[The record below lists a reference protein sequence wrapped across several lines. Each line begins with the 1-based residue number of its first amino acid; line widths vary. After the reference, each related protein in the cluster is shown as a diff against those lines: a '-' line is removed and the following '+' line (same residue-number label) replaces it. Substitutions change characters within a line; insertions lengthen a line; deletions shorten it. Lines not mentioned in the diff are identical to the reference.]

1 MGRDDPAG
9 GSDRPAPL
17 PAPYRN
23 PWLVLGDDLRAV
35 LADAQLRLRE
45 LWRRNGEGGLW
56 RPGWWPRDLAALFWP
71 IALGAGSALLLA
83 LLAGGLALLLKALP
97 AAVAPDSAPPTP
109 EVLAIAPAGSAP
121 TAEPT
126 EAAQLPERSP
136 ITPETAAAAGDA
148 RTADAGPGGLAAD
161 AAERERTAV
170 ADPVLDRDSTTPD
183 STTPDS
189 TTLAPTTPDPS
200 RPVDPLEPLM
210 ERPEAAGLIEAVR
223 GDAENGTLTLQLSPA
238 FERLSGLDQRRRA
251 ELWQGWAQELG
262 YDHLDLRDRR
272 AGLRGR
278 DALVGDGMILFSPQ
292 PPT

>member
-1 MGRDDPAG
+1 
-9 GSDRPAPL
+9 
-17 PAPYRN
+17 
-23 PWLVLGDDLRAV
+23 LVLGEDLRAV

-71 IALGAGSALLLA
+71 IALAAGSALLLA

-97 AAVAPDSAPPTP
+97 AAVAPDSASPTP
-109 EVLAIAPAGSAP
+109 EVLAITPAGSAP

-126 EAAQLPERSP
+126 EAAQLPKRSP
-136 ITPETAAAAGDA
+136 IMPETAAAADDA
-148 RTADAGPGGLAAD
+148 RTADAGTGGLAAD

-183 STTPDS
+183 STT
-189 TTLAPTTPDPS
+189 LAPTIPDPS
-200 RPVDPLEPLM
+200 GPVDPLEPLM

>member
-23 PWLVLGDDLRAV
+23 PWLVLGEDVRAV

-71 IALGAGSALLLA
+71 IALAAGSALLLA
-83 LLAGGLALLLKALP
+83 VLAGGLALLLKALP
-97 AAVAPDSAPPTP
+97 AAVVPDSAPSTP

-126 EAAQLPERSP
+126 EAAQLPKRSP

-170 ADPVLDRDSTTPD
+170 ADPVLDRDSTTP
-183 STTPDS
+183 
-189 TTLAPTTPDPS
+189 APTIPDPS